1 MDTQK
6 QKIAVAFLSIVS
18 NTTLTV
24 LKLAAGLF
32 IGSVSI
38 MSEAI
43 HSGVDLI
50 AAVIAFAAVKTSG
63 KPADRDH
70 PFGHGKI
77 ENISGAIEAL
87 LIFVAAGWIIYEAVK
102 KLMHPAHVEFLGWG
116 VSIMFFSSV
125 VNWLVSG
132 RLFKVGQETESIAL
146 QADAWHL
153 RTDVYTS
160 LGVMVGLAIM
170 WVGERAFPGIQLH
183 WIDPVIAMAVALV
196 IIRAA
201 YDLTVESVRD
211 LMDANLPPEEEGYI
225 RSLIESMSPLVHGY
239 HKLRTRK
246 AGSHRFI
253 EFHMKV
259 DPQMTVSESHGI
271 SHEIKHRV
279 VERFPRAS
287 LTIHVEP
294 CDGRCSR
301 ECRESCLLTDEARK
315 LKQKTRS
322 TNSQHLS

>member
-6 QKIAVAFLSIVS
+6 RKITVAFLSIVS
-18 NTTLTV
+18 NTTLTI
-24 LKLAAGLF
+24 LKLVTGLF

-38 MSEAI
+38 ISEAI
-43 HSGVDLI
+43 HSGVDLL
-50 AAVIAFAAVKTSG
+50 ASLIAFAAVKTAG
-63 KPADRDH
+63 KPADRNH

-77 ENISGAIEAL
+77 ENISGAIEAV

-102 KLMHPAHVEFLGWG
+102 KLIHPAHVEFLGWG
-116 VSIMFFSSV
+116 VAIMFVSSI

-132 RLFKVGQETESIAL
+132 RLFKVGRETESIAL

-170 WVGERAFPGIQLH
+170 WVGKRAFPGTHLH
-183 WIDPVIAMAVALV
+183 WIDPVIAIAVALV
-196 IIRAA
+196 IIRTA
-201 YDLTVESVRD
+201 YDLTVESLRD
-211 LMDANLPPEEEGYI
+211 LMDTNLPPEEEAYI
-225 RSLIESMSPLVHGY
+225 RSLIESMTPEVHGY

-259 DPQMTVSESHGI
+259 DPQMTVKESHRI
-271 SHEIKHRV
+271 THEIKRQV
-279 VERFPRAS
+279 VEQFPHAS
-287 LTIHVEP
+287 LSIHVEP
-294 CDGRCSR
+294 CDGCCSQ
-301 ECRESCLLTDEARK
+301 ECRERCLLTDDARRRI
-315 LKQKTRS
+315 QKARS
-322 TNSQHLS
+322 KNTQHVS